1 MFPWQKRLTKESE
14 KSNLPLSP
22 GQQEA
27 QKLISIEKRSA
38 QILVL
43 FFLASLWFQSWAVS
57 LGIILGGGIALLNFR
72 WLGRILSGYLFSAK
86 KYSLFQLVGKF
97 FVLLL
102 VIFAVIRYL
111 RVNPV
116 ALVAGISA
124 VVFGIVIEAV
134 RQSLRTHRKGAW

>member
-1 MFPWQKRLTKESE
+1 MPPWQKRLTKESE

-22 GQQEA
+22 GQQET

-57 LGIILGGGIALLNFR
+57 LGILLGGGIGLLNFR
-72 WLGRILSGYLFSAK
+72 WLWRILSGYLFSGK
-86 KYSLFQLVGKF
+86 RYSLFQLVGKF
-97 FVLLL
+97 FVLL
-102 VIFAVIRYL
+102 VILFVVIRYV

-116 ALVAGISA
+116 AFLAGISTL
-124 VVFGIVIEAV
+124 VLGIVIEAV
-134 RQSLRTHRKGAW
+134 RQSLKMRRKGA

>member
-1 MFPWQKRLTKESE
+1 MTKESE

-22 GQQEA
+22 GQQET

-57 LGIILGGGIALLNFR
+57 LGILLGGGIGLLNFR
-72 WLGRILSGYLFSAK
+72 WLWRILRGYLFSGK
-86 KYSLFQLVGKF
+86 RYSLFQLVGKF
-97 FVLLL
+97 FVLL
-102 VIFAVIRYL
+102 VILFVVIRYV

-116 ALVAGISA
+116 AFLAGISTL
-124 VVFGIVIEAV
+124 VLGIVIEAV
-134 RQSLRTHRKGAW
+134 RQSLKTQRKGA